1 MGRTTQ
7 RLGKRGEYA
16 VIGKLLEMGCD
27 VYTPIVD
34 VERIDCV
41 IRSERGE
48 YKEIQVKTRTPS
60 HEQGARVF
68 EVQGLTVRKNYF
80 VILHLINS
88 SDYWVLPSVIFA
100 KHGRTNHKTGATRI
114 VLTDTKQF
122 RLRRYRDNFDLLKK

>member
-48 YKEIQVKTRTPS
+48 YKEIQVKTRTLS
-60 HEQGARVF
+60 REQGARVF
-68 EVQGLTVRKNYF
+68 QVRDLQVRENYF
-80 VILHLINS
+80 IILHFIGTDN
-88 SDYWVLPSVIFA
+88 YWILPSRIFA
-100 KHGRTNHKTGATRI
+100 KYGLVNRTYSMTRI
-114 VLTDTKQF
+114 RLTEPKQF
-122 RLRRYRDNFDLLKK
+122 CSVEKPRPRW